1 MMRRAAMSPHAWIF
15 CALLCVLTSNQSY
28 SAHRGPTLTRRRR
41 LAEDELDGGAH
52 KKCSYTFL
60 VPEQKI
66 TGPICASQGPSL
78 PDKERVTQMDI
89 TDVRE
94 ILTKQRREMDT
105 LRLVVDVDGNM
116 VNEMKLL
123 RKESRNMNSRVTQLY
138 MQLLHEIIRKRDNSL
153 EMAQLEGRILNATSE
168 AFRLSHH
175 YRELEARFSALAAMV
190 NNQSVLI
197 GALEERCLQV
207 YENHRKEPLPPPLVQ
222 VVPENI
228 PVYVPRFSNE
238 IQRSHSWAFQGDRSS
253 RTAPAPTGSALDPKH
268 PPRGN
273 FSLDGPFR
281 DCLQAMLAGHDTSGI
296 YLLKPD
302 GSERSVQAWCE
313 HDVDRGGWTV
323 IQSRKD
329 GSVNFFRNWDSYKKG
344 FGNVDGEYWL
354 GLENI
359 YNLGKQE
366 EYKLLVELKDW
377 MDKKVYAAYSSF
389 YLEPE
394 SQSYRLRLGLYQGN
408 AGDSL
413 TSHNGKQFTTLD
425 HDKDAFIG
433 NCADFHKGGW
443 WYNACGQT
451 NLNGVWYSG
460 GVYRSKFQDGIFWA
474 DYGGGFYSMKSV
486 RMMIRPID

>member
-1 MMRRAAMSPHAWIF
+1 MMTRRATMNPRTWIF
-15 CALLCVLTSNQSY
+15 CVLVCVLTCDRSTNAY
-28 SAHRGPTLTRRRR
+28 RETRRRR
-41 LAEDELDGGAH
+41 VAEDDWEAAP

-78 PDKERVTQMDI
+78 PDKERVSQMDI
-89 TDVRE
+89 ADVRE
-94 ILTKQRREMDT
+94 LLTKQRREIDT

-153 EMAQLEGRILNATSE
+153 EIAILEGRILNATAE
-168 AFRLSHH
+168 ALRLSAH
-175 YRELEARFSALAAMV
+175 YRQLEARFSALAALV

-197 GALEERCLQV
+197 GALEGRCMQV
-207 YENHRKEPLPPPLVQ
+207 YGNHRQEPLPPALVE

-228 PVYVPRFSNE
+228 PVYVPRFTNE
-238 IQRSHSWAFQGDRSS
+238 IQRAHSWAFPGDRSS
-253 RTAPAPTGSALDPKH
+253 RTAPTESTLEPQRPSQ
-268 PPRGN
+268 GN
-273 FSLDGPFR
+273 FTLEGPFR
-281 DCLQAMLAGHDTSGI
+281 DCLQAMLAGHATSGI

-302 GSERSVQAWCE
+302 GSEMPVQAWCE

-323 IQSRKD
+323 IQRRKD

-344 FGNVDGEYWL
+344 FGNVEGEHWL
-354 GLENI
+354 GLESI
-359 YNLGKQE
+359 YNLGRQE
-366 EYKLLVELKDW
+366 DYKLLLELEDW
-377 MDKKVYAAYSSF
+377 MNKKVYAAYSSF
-389 YLEPE
+389 HLEPE
-394 SQSYRLRLGLYQGN
+394 SQSYRLRLGTYQGN

-413 TSHNGKQFTTLD
+413 ASHNGKQFTTLD
-425 HDKDAFIG
+425 HDRDAFSG
-433 NCADFHKGGW
+433 NCAHFHKGGW
-443 WYNACGQT
+443 WYNACGQS

-474 DYGGGFYSMKSV
+474 DYGENKRRYFEECC
-486 RMMIRPID
+486 

>member
-1 MMRRAAMSPHAWIF
+1 MSPHAWIF
-15 CALLCVLTSNQSY
+15 CALLCVLTCERSR
-28 SAHRGPTLTRRRR
+28 SASRGPVQSRKRRFVDD
-41 LAEDELDGGAH
+41 ADDEAP

-78 PDKERVTQMDI
+78 PDKERVTQTDVA
-89 TDVRE
+89 DVRE

-105 LRLVVDVDGNM
+105 LRLIVDVDGNM

-153 EMAQLEGRILNATSE
+153 ELAQLEGRILNSTAE
-168 AFRLSHH
+168 ALRLSGL
-175 YRELEARFSALAAMV
+175 YRELELRFSALAALV
-190 NNQSVLI
+190 NNQSLLI
-197 GALEERCLQV
+197 AALEDRCLQV
-207 YENHRKEPLPPPLVQ
+207 YGNHRREPLPPPLVQ

-238 IQRSHSWAFQGDRSS
+238 IQRSPGWPVQEDRSP
-253 RTAPAPTGSALDPKH
+253 RPTHPA
-268 PPRGN
+268 N
-273 FSLDGPFR
+273 VSLEGPFR
-281 DCLQAMLAGHDTSGI
+281 DCLQVMQAGHGTSGT

-302 GSERSVQAWCE
+302 GTEKPVEAWCE
-313 HDVDRGGWTV
+313 HDVDRGGWTL
-323 IQSRKD
+323 IQRRKD

-344 FGNVDGEYWL
+344 FGSVDGEHWL

-366 EYKLLVELKDW
+366 DYKLLVELEDW
-377 MDKKVYAAYSSF
+377 MGKKVYAAYSSF
-389 YLEPE
+389 HLEPE
-394 SQSYRLRLGLYQGN
+394 SQSYRLRLGTYQGN

-425 HDKDAFIG
+425 HDNDAFSG
-433 NCADFHKGGW
+433 NCAHFHKGGW

-460 GVYRSKFQDGIFWA
+460 GVYRSRFQDGIFWA

>member
-1 MMRRAAMSPHAWIF
+1 MSPHAWIF
-15 CALLCVLTSNQSY
+15 CVLLCILTCARSKSAYKGPVLS
-28 SAHRGPTLTRRRR
+28 RKRR
-41 LAEDELDGGAH
+41 LVEDAANGAPR
-52 KKCSYTFL
+52 KCSYTFL

-78 PDKERVTQMDI
+78 PDKERVTQSDI
-89 TDVRE
+89 ADVRE
-94 ILTKQRREMDT
+94 LLTKQRREMDT
-105 LRLVVDVDGNM
+105 LRMIVDVDGNM

-153 EMAQLEGRILNATSE
+153 ELVQLEGRILNSTTE
-168 AFRLSHH
+168 ALRLSAL
-175 YRELEARFSALAAMV
+175 YRELEVRFSSLAALV
-190 NNQSVLI
+190 NNQSLLI
-197 GALEERCLQV
+197 AALEERCLQV
-207 YENHRKEPLPPPLVQ
+207 YGNHRREPLPPPLVQ

-238 IQRSHSWAFQGDRSS
+238 IQRSQGWPVPEDRSP
-253 RTAPAPTGSALDPKH
+253 RTAPAPTGGLLDLQH
-268 PPRGN
+268 PPQGN
-273 FSLDGPFR
+273 VSLEGPFR
-281 DCLQAMLAGHDTSGI
+281 DCLQAMQAGHSTSGT

-302 GSERSVQAWCE
+302 GTETPVQAWCE
-313 HDVDRGGWTV
+313 HDVDRGGWTL
-323 IQSRKD
+323 IQRRKD

-344 FGNVDGEYWL
+344 FGDVDGEHWL

-366 EYKLLVELKDW
+366 DYKLLVELEDW
-377 MDKKVYAAYSSF
+377 MGKKVYAAYSSF
-389 YLEPE
+389 HLEPE
-394 SQSYRLRLGLYQGN
+394 SQAYRLRLGTYQGN

-413 TSHNGKQFTTLD
+413 SSHNGKQFTTLD
-425 HDKDAFIG
+425 HDNDAFSG
-433 NCADFHKGGW
+433 NCAHFHKAGW
-443 WYNACGQT
+443 WYSACGQA

-460 GVYRSKFQDGIFWA
+460 GVYRSRFQDGVFWA